1 MNFEEITINEADFYA
16 KQTTL
21 IEIIPNFYEDSL
33 AFISGE
39 YGPFKPNKP
48 VEVQTYFFNVF
59 S

>member
-16 KQTTL
+16 KQTTF
-21 IEIIPNFYEDSL
+21 IEILPNFYEETLSFL
-33 AFISGE
+33 SGT

-48 VEVQTYFFNVF
+48 VEVLKTK